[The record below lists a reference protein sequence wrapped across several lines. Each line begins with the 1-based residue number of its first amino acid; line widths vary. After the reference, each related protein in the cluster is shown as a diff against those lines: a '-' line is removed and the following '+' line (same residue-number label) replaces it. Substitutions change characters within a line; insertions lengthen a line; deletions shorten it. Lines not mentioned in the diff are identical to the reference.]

1 MICFQKLF
9 FISLPTT
16 CWKHSCYEWWLW
28 FAFKNCSLYLYQQH
42 QNKMKATIKGCD
54 LLSKIVLYI
63 FTNNFMEL
71 DKIKFKVVICFQKLF
86 FISLPTT
93 LKVLFNNSLL
103 LWFAFKNCSLYLY
116 QQRMAFQASIHN
128 SCDLL
133 SKIVLYIFTNNAK
146 DSNCKCGS
154 VVICF
159 QKLFFIS
166 LPTTSYSRG

>member
-16 CWKHSCYEWWLW
+16 QRGFTETKEMLW

-42 QNKMKATIKGCD
+42 LWGLFKVKSCCD

-63 FTNNFMEL
+63 FTNNFSKVFIWL
-71 DKIKFKVVICFQKLF
+71 VLVVICFQKLF

-93 LKVLFNNSLL
+93 TIAFGLFHTK

-116 QQRMAFQASIHN
+116 QQLLLFHQKQGLR
-128 SCDLL
+128 CDLL
-133 SKIVLYIFTNNAK
+133 SKIVLYIFTNNGTSAMYPLLF
-146 DSNCKCGS
+146 

-166 LPTTSYSRG
+166 LPTT